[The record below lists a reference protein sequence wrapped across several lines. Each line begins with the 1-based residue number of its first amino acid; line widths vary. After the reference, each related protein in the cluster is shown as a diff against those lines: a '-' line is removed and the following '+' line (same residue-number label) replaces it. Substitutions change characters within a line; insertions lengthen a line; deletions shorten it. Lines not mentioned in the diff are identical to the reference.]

1 MRTPEAR
8 RAEGRLLAV
17 IAGAGSAA
25 LLAGAFAFEFI
36 GGMHPCQLCL
46 WQRWPH
52 AAAIVIAALVL
63 RFGVRWLGWLGALAA
78 LTTAGI
84 AFFHTGVERG
94 WWEGLASC
102 SGGSLAGI
110 DVNDLLNPNV
120 AIAAPVRCDEVPW
133 EMLGLSMA
141 SWNGLASLALAFLWI
156 AAARRG

>member
-1 MRTPEAR
+1 VRTPEAR
-8 RAEGRLLAV
+8 RAEGRFLALL
-17 IAGAGSAA
+17 AGAGSAA

-52 AAAIVIAALVL
+52 AVAVLVAVLVL
-63 RFGVRWLGWLGALAA
+63 AFGARLLGWIGALAA

-84 AFFHTGVERG
+84 ALFHTGVERG

-102 SGGSLAGI
+102 SGGSIAGV

-120 AIAAPVRCDEVPW
+120 VIAAPVRCDEVPW

-141 SWNGLASLALAFLWI
+141 SWNGIASLGLALLWV
-156 AAARRG
+156 ASARRG